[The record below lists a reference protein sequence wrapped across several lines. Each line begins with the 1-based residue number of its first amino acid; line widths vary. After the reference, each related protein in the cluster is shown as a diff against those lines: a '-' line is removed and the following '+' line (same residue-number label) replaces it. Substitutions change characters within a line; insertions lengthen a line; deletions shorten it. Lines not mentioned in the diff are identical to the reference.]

1 MYNNERIYFLLSKNV
16 LKKIC
21 GVLSVAGILAINI
34 SAFAFSAVPAT
45 NIPNEVTNTKV
56 EMGRSNQDNL
66 TPVIA
71 TNIPE
76 EKMNTKVEMGR
87 SNQVITPVIATNI
100 PVEEIDT
107 RTPFY

>member
-21 GVLSVAGILAINI
+21 GVLSVAGILAINT
-34 SAFAFSAVPAT
+34 SAFAFSAVP
-45 NIPNEVTNTKV
+45 
-56 EMGRSNQDNL
+56 
-66 TPVIA
+66 A

-87 SNQVITPVIATNI
+87 RNQVITPVIATNI